1 MKVPF
6 FRLKLSSV
14 EEREV
19 MKVLRS
25 GWVTTGP
32 AVREFEDRV
41 KKISGARYAV
51 AVSSCTAGLHLALEA
66 LDIGPDDEVITT
78 PFTMAATIEAIL
90 YCGATPIFADIDPI
104 TLNIDPN
111 QIENKISSKTRAII
125 PVDIAGLPCDYDR
138 LKKLARKD
146 NLFIIEDAAHSLGA
160 EFRGNP
166 VGSLVDMTAFSFYS
180 TKNITTGEGGMVVTN
195 QKRIADKIRR
205 LSLHGMTSSGWKRYS
220 GGGWKY
226 DIIDL
231 GYKYNLSDL
240 AAGLGLGQLER
251 FNAFREKREKLAE
264 RYFLGLQDL
273 KEYVELP
280 RVDGKLR
287 HAWHLFIIKIIPEKW
302 KIGRDRI
309 IDELESRGIGCGVH
323 FIPIYHFSY
332 FKKDLKLR
340 RSNFPNTERSF
351 RRVISLPFY
360 FDLSFRQV
368 DHVCAVMRDLVKK
381 YGNI

>member
-1 MKVPF
+1 
-6 FRLKLSSV
+6 
-14 EEREV
+14 
-19 MKVLRS
+19 
-25 GWVTTGP
+25 
-32 AVREFEDRV
+32 
-41 KKISGARYAV
+41 
-51 AVSSCTAGLHLALEA
+51 
-66 LDIGPDDEVITT
+66 
-78 PFTMAATIEAIL
+78 
-90 YCGATPIFADIDPI
+90 
-104 TLNIDPN
+104 
-111 QIENKISSKTRAII
+111 
-125 PVDIAGLPCDYDR
+125 
-138 LKKLARKD
+138 
-146 NLFIIEDAAHSLGA
+146 
-160 EFRGNP
+160 
-166 VGSLVDMTAFSFYS
+166 
-180 TKNITTGEGGMVVTN
+180 
-195 QKRIADKIRR
+195 
-205 LSLHGMTSSGWKRYS
+205 
-220 GGGWKY
+220 
-226 DIIDL
+226 
-231 GYKYNLSDL
+231 
-240 AAGLGLGQLER
+240 LGLGQLER

>member
-1 MKVPF
+1 
-6 FRLKLSSV
+6 LKLSSV

>member
-1 MKVPF
+1 LKVPF